1 MGKHKDILVD
11 VPLPALSRRCVLYL
25 GRPEGEASAQENGPL
40 ELAYEAFDEVG
51 YRFIYAP
58 GLVDGMS
65 GEMAAYLF
73 PGFDL
78 PAARKVSDRLLDRIG
93 CHGKSG
99 FLYRYEGGVYF
110 REIRKDFD
118 KEVRS
123 LVNLLLGSST
133 WNHRLPG
140 GILGSFGNVFYSINE
155 EFYFEEA
162 EYDREISFS
171 IRKRKQAVEEES
183 KAAFVPEPELDAKTR
198 ALLREID
205 QFLEKHHL
213 TLEEL
218 EILLGYT
225 VKLSR
230 LRVDRIGRIFM
241 MDFGD
246 KEVKMDHLTKM
257 VYLFFLR
264 HPEGMRMK
272 EVSEHQEELL
282 GLYMQIT
289 GRDALE
295 KIKESIARH
304 TDPFGPNLN
313 ISASRI
319 RKAFKDL
326 VGEKVARFYWLEG
339 SRGESYSIELD
350 RDYVIWQYP

>member
-1 MGKHKDILVD
+1 
-11 VPLPALSRRCVLYL
+11 
-25 GRPEGEASAQENGPL
+25 
-40 ELAYEAFDEVG
+40 
-51 YRFIYAP
+51 
-58 GLVDGMS
+58 MS
-65 GEMAAYLF
+65 GQMTEYLF
-73 PGFDL
+73 PGFEM
-78 PAARKVSDRLLDRIG
+78 PAAGWVSERLLERIG
-93 CHGKSG
+93 CKGKSC
-99 FLYRYEGGVYF
+99 FLYRYQAGIYY
-110 REIRKDFD
+110 REIGKDFD
-118 KEVRS
+118 QEVRS
-123 LVNLLLGSST
+123 LVELLSEPSRR
-133 WNHRLPG
+133 NYYAPG
-140 GILGSFGNVFYSINE
+140 GFLRSLGRVWECHLEDFDDSEASF
-155 EFYFEEA
+155 
-162 EYDREISFS
+162 DREASFS
-171 IRKRKQAVEEES
+171 IDRSKKVVVEAEAEP
-183 KAAFVPEPELDAKTR
+183 VQEPEPESDLDPETV
-198 ALLREID
+198 ALLQEID
-205 QFLEKHHL
+205 RFLEEHHL

-230 LRVDRIGRIFM
+230 LRIDRNGRIFM

-264 HPEGMRMK
+264 HPEGVRMK

-326 VGEKVARFYWLEG
+326 VGERVARFYWLEG
-339 SRGESYSIELD
+339 SRGEAYTIKLD